1 MLKVEE
7 LMESEVV
14 TKEYLGGALYDY
26 ALKRDQLAL
35 EASLSNFTLLSQFV
49 NY

>member
-26 ALKRDQLAL
+26 ALRREHLAL
-35 EASLSNFTLLSQFV
+35 EASLQNYTLLS
-49 NY
+49 